1 MCGWKSP
8 ARSGRTCRL
17 RRAPASPPV
26 SGAAEPRR
34 SQRYRAR
41 SPALQHPLRFAPTPV
56 EPRLKIPEQFQQ
68 VRPWAINALI
78 NTLSCAVPADASSSS
93 GTAVEPARDAQQRMP
108 PHTVSFGAR
117 TVTELARSG
126 TGRGYKG
133 TTREGIAIG
142 ALRLPRDT
150 GRRSAAVGWR
160 RPRAQRFPAPASE
173 GRGRGAARREG
184 AALGRTGTRVS
195 PERTGDTA
203 GRTAHKE
210 EAGGKAREV
219 SGQGRGQGAAAGH
232 PATTRQ
238 RGVRTGG
245 HPAEKVPARERR
257 QGRTRGDGASALPP
271 AGAYTPHPEP
281 LPAPHRTRA
290 RSAPPRPA
298 HGPAPPRTA
307 PPAAGAAPLIANE
320 AARAAAPA
328 PAGRVKTSAGPFWG
342 Q

>member
-1 MCGWKSP
+1 MCGWNSP
-8 ARSGRTCRL
+8 ERSGRTCRL
-17 RRAPASPPV
+17 RRAP
-26 SGAAEPRR
+26 EPRR

-56 EPRLKIPEQFQQ
+56 EPRLEIPEQFQQ

-78 NTLSCAVPADASSSS
+78 NTLSCAVPADASSPS

-108 PHTVSFGAR
+108 PHTFSFGAR

-133 TTREGIAIG
+133 TTREGIAIRGSPAAEGHREAKRSRRVEEG
-142 ALRLPRDT
+142 AGAKVPCARLR
-150 GRRSAAVGWR
+150 GR
-160 RPRAQRFPAPASE
+160 PK
-173 GRGRGAARREG
+173 GRGAARREG

-210 EAGGKAREV
+210 EAGGKASEV

-257 QGRTRGDGASALPP
+257 QGRT
-271 AGAYTPHPEP
+271 
-281 LPAPHRTRA
+281 
-290 RSAPPRPA
+290 
-298 HGPAPPRTA
+298 
-307 PPAAGAAPLIANE
+307 
-320 AARAAAPA
+320 
-328 PAGRVKTSAGPFWG
+328 
-342 Q
+342 